1 MVTLIGQRK
10 VEVGCV
16 KVGAG
21 LKCRRNDDGLLLKG
35 GVMSK
40 SKVLTLVSSEL
51 LVAYTRTEDV
61 LENSLLKIQKAHNTS
76 HTSQSFDV

>member
-1 MVTLIGQRK
+1 MVVTLIGQRK

-51 LVAYTRTEDV
+51 LVAYTREQETCSRT
-61 LENSLLKIQKAHNTS
+61 LC
-76 HTSQSFDV
+76 